1 MVKLKLFLLVSALL
15 VGILYIA
22 PPLLVR
28 YHLEKDGRVFAL
40 NYEVYRD
47 ELLYLSRAREVYD
60 GHFPPSD
67 LHFDEQ
73 PPTVQ
78 NPLPSLLMAGF
89 MKLYNGNPT
98 KAFLLAQFVFPAII
112 FLLFYLL
119 GKTLFESN
127 LWAFFLAYAGVL
139 TPIALRILNFHGA

>member
-1 MVKLKLFLLVSALL
+1 MKLKLFLLFSALL

-60 GHFPPSD
+60 GHFPASD

-73 PPTVQ
+73 LPTVQ
-78 NPLPSLLMAGF
+78 NPLPSLIMAGF
-89 MKLYNGNPT
+89 MTLYGGNSI
-98 KAFLLAQFVFPAII
+98 KAFLFAQFIFAAVI

-119 GKTLFESN
+119 GKILFESN
-127 LWAFFLAYAGVL
+127 FWAFFLAYTGVL